1 MPPTDL
7 IDELTEAIRAA
18 SFDAP
23 KATSST
29 EWQRRIR
36 AILEPVIGPPP
47 GECPADAARACA
59 KLTAPP
65 SPQGVSMAD
74 RPLETST
81 GALRSGDDATPTPV
95 PPDLGALAARLKI
108 KLATEQ
114 PLARAEAAVA
124 ARIAVLVAVNRF
136 ETILAEVNRR
146 QAVIEAAVLETGR
159 AMPGGSTP
167 RLAALFS
174 VAVDIESGRLW

>member
-1 MPPTDL
+1 
-7 IDELTEAIRAA
+7 
-18 SFDAP
+18 
-23 KATSST
+23 
-29 EWQRRIR
+29 
-36 AILEPVIGPPP
+36 
-47 GECPADAARACA
+47 
-59 KLTAPP
+59 
-65 SPQGVSMAD
+65 MAD

-81 GALRSGDDATPTPV
+81 GALRSGDDAAPTPV

-108 KLATEQ
+108 KLATE